1 MRAIHWK
8 TMGVHMRSMQR
19 VAGFM
24 VGAIVSGAFLLGSA
38 SLSVADEKGKGHAAH
53 KHFKGEVIEK
63 GGELAIKTQEG
74 TTYQLSENEAR
85 RQGRQFKAG
94 DKVEVSVNEN
104 NAIVD
109 VHLEGEKSEHKFVT
123 GKLVH
128 VGKMKKEIKLQTAEG
143 DQTFPLLLQETKTK
157 DLAEGTEVT
166 VELNEAGT
174 VIDLHKG
181 KHVGQKK
188 Q

>member
-1 MRAIHWK
+1 
-8 TMGVHMRSMQR
+8 MRSMQK
-19 VAGFM
+19 VAGFL
-24 VGAIVSGAFLLGSA
+24 VDGRSQRGRLAGNSQLSCSGSKRERTRSA
-38 SLSVADEKGKGHAAH
+38 QTLQGRSHRKGRRASHQTK
-53 KHFKGEVIEK
+53 
-63 GGELAIKTQEG
+63 EG

-109 VHLEGEKSEHKFVT
+109 VHLEGEKGEHKFVT

-143 DQTFPLLLQETKTK
+143 DQSFPLLLQETKTG
-157 DLAEGTEVT
+157 DLPEGTEVT

-188 Q
+188 

>member
-1 MRAIHWK
+1 MQ
-8 TMGVHMRSMQR
+8 SMQR
-19 VAGFM
+19 VAGFL
-24 VGAIVSGAFLLGSA
+24 VGAVVSGAVLLGTV
-38 SLSVADEKGKGHAAH
+38 SLAVADEKGKGHSAH

-63 GGELAIKTQEG
+63 GGTLAIKTQEG

-85 RQGRQFKAG
+85 RQGREFKAG

-109 VHLEGEKSEHKFVT
+109 VHLEGEKGAHKFVT
-123 GKLVH
+123 GKLIH

-143 DQTFPLLLQETKTK
+143 DQSFPLLLQETKTGG
-157 DLAEGTEVT
+157 LAEGTEVT

>member
-1 MRAIHWK
+1 MRR
-8 TMGVHMRSMQR
+8 MLR
-19 VAGFM
+19 VAGFLIAA
-24 VGAIVSGAFLLGSA
+24 VISGAVLLGTAGSA
-38 SLSVADEKGKGHAAH
+38 VADEMGKGNQAH

-63 GGELAIKTQEG
+63 GGELAVKTKEG

-109 VHLEGEKSEHKFVT
+109 VHLEGEKSLHKFVT

-128 VGKMKKEIKLQTAEG
+128 VGKMNKEIKLKTAEG

-157 DLAEGTEVT
+157 DLPEGTEVT

-181 KHVGQKK
+181 KHTGQK
-188 Q
+188 

>member
-1 MRAIHWK
+1 MLK
-8 TMGVHMRSMQR
+8 

-24 VGAIVSGAFLLGSA
+24 IAALVSGALLLGTT
-38 SLSVADEKGKGHAAH
+38 SLAAADEKGKGDQAH

-63 GGELAIKTQEG
+63 GGGLAVKTQEG

-109 VHLEGEKSEHKFVT
+109 VHLEGEKSQHKFVT

-128 VGKMKKEIKLQTAEG
+128 VGKMNKEIKLKTAEG
-143 DQTFPLLLQETKTK
+143 DQTFPLLLQETKTGG
-157 DLAEGTEVT
+157 LAEGTEVT
-166 VELNEAGT
+166 VEVNEAGT

-181 KHVGQKK
+181 KHTGQK
-188 Q
+188 

>member
-1 MRAIHWK
+1 
-8 TMGVHMRSMQR
+8 MRSMQN
-19 VAGFM
+19 VAGF
-24 VGAIVSGAFLLGSA
+24 VGVALISGVLLLTTA
-38 SLSVADEKGKGHAAH
+38 SFAAADAKGKGHDPH

-63 GGELAIKTQEG
+63 DGGLAVKTKEG
-74 TTYQLSENEAR
+74 TTYQLSENEAH

-109 VHLEGEKSEHKFVT
+109 VHLEGEKAQHKFVT

-128 VGKMKKEIKLQTAEG
+128 VGKMNKEIKLKTAEG
-143 DQTFPLLLQETKTK
+143 DQSFPLLLQETKTK
-157 DLAEGTEVT
+157 DLPEGTEVT

-181 KHVGQKK
+181 KHVGQEKH
-188 Q
+188 

>member
-1 MRAIHWK
+1 
-8 TMGVHMRSMQR
+8 MRSIVR
-19 VAGFM
+19 VAGFL
-24 VGAIVSGAFLLGSA
+24 VAIVVSGVVLLGTA
-38 SLSVADEKGKGHAAH
+38 NFAVADEKGKGDAAH
-53 KHFKGEVIEK
+53 KHFKGEIIEM
-63 GGELAIKTQEG
+63 GGGLAIKTKEG

-85 RQGRQFKAG
+85 RQGRAFKAG

-109 VHLEGEKSEHKFVT
+109 VHLEGQKGEHKFVT
-123 GKLVH
+123 GKLIH
-128 VGKMKKEIKLQTAEG
+128 VGKMNKEIKLQTAEG
-143 DQTFPLLLQETKTK
+143 EQTFPLLLQETKTK
-157 DLAEGTEVT
+157 ALAEGTEVT

>member
-1 MRAIHWK
+1 MKKGRDRTRTNTSRAKSSKRAARSPLKHKKGPPTSSVKMR
-8 TMGVHMRSMQR
+8 R
-19 VAGFM
+19 
-24 VGAIVSGAFLLGSA
+24 GA
-38 SLSVADEKGKGHAAH
+38 
-53 KHFKGEVIEK
+53 
-63 GGELAIKTQEG
+63 
-74 TTYQLSENEAR
+74 
-85 RQGRQFKAG
+85 
-94 DKVEVSVNEN
+94 KVEVSVNEN

-109 VHLEGEKSEHKFVT
+109 VHLEGEKAEHKFVT

-143 DQTFPLLLQETKTK
+143 DQTFPLLLQETKTGG
-157 DLAEGTEVT
+157 LAEGTEVT

-188 Q
+188 

>member
-1 MRAIHWK
+1 
-8 TMGVHMRSMQR
+8 MRSMQK
-19 VAGFM
+19 VAGFL
-24 VGAIVSGAFLLGSA
+24 VAAVVSGVVLLGTS
-38 SLSVADEKGKGHAAH
+38 SLAVADQKGKGQEAH

-63 GGELAIKTQEG
+63 GGALAIQTKEG

-109 VHLEGEKSEHKFVT
+109 VHLEGEKAEHKFVT

-143 DQTFPLLLQETKTK
+143 DQTFPLLLQETKTGG
-157 DLAEGTEVT
+157 LAEGTEVT

-181 KHVGQKK
+181 KHVSQKK

>member
-1 MRAIHWK
+1 
-8 TMGVHMRSMQR
+8 MQR
-19 VAGFM
+19 VGGFL
-24 VGAIVSGAFLLGSA
+24 VGAVVSGALLLGAA
-38 SLSVADEKGKGHAAH
+38 SLAVADQKGKGHGAH

-63 GGELAIKTQEG
+63 AGSLAIKTQEG

-85 RQGRQFKAG
+85 RQGREFKVG
-94 DKVEVSVNEN
+94 DKVEN

-109 VHLEGEKSEHKFVT
+109 VHREGEKAEHKFVT
-123 GKLVH
+123 GKLVY
-128 VGKMKKEIKLQTAEG
+128 VGKMKKEIKLQTPEG
-143 DQTFPLLLQETKTK
+143 DRSFPLLLQETKTG
-157 DLAEGTEVT
+157 DLPEGTEVT

>member
-1 MRAIHWK
+1 
-8 TMGVHMRSMQR
+8 MRSMQR
-19 VAGFM
+19 VAGFL
-24 VGAIVSGAFLLGSA
+24 VGAVLSGAVLLGTA
-38 SLSVADEKGKGHAAH
+38 SLAVADEIGKGHEAH

-63 GGELAIKTQEG
+63 GGALAIKTQEG

-109 VHLEGEKSEHKFVT
+109 VHMEGEKPEHRFVT

-143 DQTFPLLLQETKTK
+143 DQSFPLLLQETKTGG
-157 DLAEGTEVT
+157 LAEGTEVT

>member
-1 MRAIHWK
+1 
-8 TMGVHMRSMQR
+8 MRSMQS
-19 VAGFM
+19 VAGFLVAAV
-24 VGAIVSGAFLLGSA
+24 VGGAVLLGTA
-38 SLSVADEKGKGHAAH
+38 SLAVADEKGKGGEAH

-63 GGELAIKTQEG
+63 GGGLAIKTQEG
-74 TTYQLSENEAR
+74 TTYQLSDNEAR
-85 RQGRQFKAG
+85 RQGREFKAG

-109 VHLEGEKSEHKFVT
+109 VHLEGEKAEHKFVT

-143 DQTFPLLLQETKTK
+143 DQSFPLLLQETKTGG
-157 DLAEGTEVT
+157 LAEGTEVT
-166 VELNEAGT
+166 VELNEVGT

>member
-1 MRAIHWK
+1 
-8 TMGVHMRSMQR
+8 MRSMQK
-19 VAGFM
+19 VAGF
-24 VGAIVSGAFLLGSA
+24 VVATVVSGAVLLGTV
-38 SLSVADEKGKGHAAH
+38 SLAVAGEKGKGQEAH

-63 GGELAIKTQEG
+63 GGALAIKTQEG

-85 RQGRQFKAG
+85 RQGRAFKVG

-109 VHLEGEKSEHKFVT
+109 VHLEGEKGEHKFVT

-128 VGKMKKEIKLQTAEG
+128 VGKMNKEIKLQTAEG
-143 DQTFPLLLQETKTK
+143 DQSFPLLLQETKTGG
-157 DLAEGTEVT
+157 LAEGTEVT

>member
-1 MRAIHWK
+1 
-8 TMGVHMRSMQR
+8 MRSMQS
-19 VAGFM
+19 VAGFLVAAV
-24 VGAIVSGAFLLGSA
+24 VGGAVLLGTA
-38 SLSVADEKGKGHAAH
+38 SVAVADAKGKGGEAH

-63 GGELAIKTQEG
+63 GGGLAIKTQEG
-74 TTYQLSENEAR
+74 TTYQLSDNEAR
-85 RQGRQFKAG
+85 RQGREFKVG

-109 VHLEGEKSEHKFVT
+109 VHLEGEKVEHKFVT

-143 DQTFPLLLQETKTK
+143 DQSFPLLLQETKTGG
-157 DLAEGTEVT
+157 LAEGTEVT
-166 VELNEAGT
+166 VELNEVGT

>member
-1 MRAIHWK
+1 
-8 TMGVHMRSMQR
+8 MQR
-19 VAGFM
+19 VAGFL
-24 VGAIVSGAFLLGSA
+24 VGAVVSGAVVLGTA
-38 SLSVADEKGKGHAAH
+38 SFAVADEKGKGHEAH

-63 GGELAIKTQEG
+63 GGGLAVKTKEG
-74 TTYQLSENEAR
+74 ITYQLSENEAR

-109 VHLEGEKSEHKFVT
+109 VHMEGEKGEHTFVT

-128 VGKMKKEIKLQTAEG
+128 VGKMNKEIKLQTAEG
-143 DQTFPLLLQETKTK
+143 DKSFPLLLQETKTAGI
-157 DLAEGTEVT
+157 AEGTEVT
-166 VELNEAGT
+166 VEVNEAGT

>member
-1 MRAIHWK
+1 
-8 TMGVHMRSMQR
+8 MRSMQKN
-19 VAGFM
+19 AGFH
-24 VGAIVSGAFLLGSA
+24 VAAIVSGAVLLATA
-38 SLSVADEKGKGHAAH
+38 SLAVAAEKGKGQEAH

-63 GGELAIKTQEG
+63 GGGLAVKTQEG

-94 DKVEVSVNEN
+94 DKVEVTVNEN

-109 VHLEGEKSEHKFVT
+109 VHMEGEKGEHKFVA

-128 VGKMKKEIKLQTAEG
+128 VGKMNKEIKLKTAEG

-157 DLAEGTEVT
+157 DLPEGTEVT

-181 KHVGQKK
+181 KHGQK
-188 Q
+188 

>member
-1 MRAIHWK
+1 MQ
-8 TMGVHMRSMQR
+8 SMQR
-19 VAGFM
+19 VAGFL
-24 VGAIVSGAFLLGSA
+24 VGAVVSGAVLLGTV
-38 SLSVADEKGKGHAAH
+38 SLAVADEKGKGHAAH

-63 GGELAIKTQEG
+63 GGGLAIKTQEG

-85 RQGRQFKAG
+85 RQGREFKAG

-109 VHLEGEKSEHKFVT
+109 VHLEGEKGAHKFVT
-123 GKLVH
+123 GKLIH

-143 DQTFPLLLQETKTK
+143 DQSFPLLLQETKTG
-157 DLAEGTEVT
+157 DFPEGTEVT

>member
-1 MRAIHWK
+1 MRR
-8 TMGVHMRSMQR
+8 MLR
-19 VAGFM
+19 VAGFL
-24 VGAIVSGAFLLGSA
+24 VAAVVSGAVLLGTASSA
-38 SLSVADEKGKGHAAH
+38 VADEIGKGNVAH

-63 GGELAIKTQEG
+63 GGELAVKTKEG

-85 RQGRQFKAG
+85 RQGRQFKVG

-109 VHLEGEKSEHKFVT
+109 VHLEGEKSQHKFVT

-128 VGKMKKEIKLQTAEG
+128 VGKMNKEIKLKTAEG

-157 DLAEGTEVT
+157 DLPEGTEVT

-181 KHVGQKK
+181 KHTGQK
-188 Q
+188 

>member
-1 MRAIHWK
+1 
-8 TMGVHMRSMQR
+8 MQR
-19 VAGFM
+19 VAGFLVAVV
-24 VGAIVSGAFLLGSA
+24 VGGAVLLGTTSSA
-38 SLSVADEKGKGHAAH
+38 VADGKGKGQDAH

-63 GGELAIKTQEG
+63 DGGLAVKTKEG
-74 TTYQLSENEAR
+74 TTYQLSENEAH
-85 RQGRQFKAG
+85 RQGRAFKAG

-109 VHLEGEKSEHKFVT
+109 VHHEGEKSQHKFVT
-123 GKLVH
+123 GQLVH
-128 VGKMKKEIKLQTAEG
+128 LGKMNKEIKLKTAEG

-157 DLAEGTEVT
+157 DLPEGTEVT

-181 KHVGQKK
+181 KHVGQEKH
-188 Q
+188 

>member
-1 MRAIHWK
+1 MP
-8 TMGVHMRSMQR
+8 SMQK
-19 VAGFM
+19 VAGFL
-24 VGAIVSGAFLLGSA
+24 VAVVVSGAVLLGTA
-38 SLSVADEKGKGHAAH
+38 SLVGADQKGKGHEAH

-63 GGELAIKTQEG
+63 GGELVIKTKEG

-109 VHLEGEKSEHKFVT
+109 VHLEGEKGEHKFVT
-123 GKLVH
+123 GKLVY
-128 VGKMKKEIKLQTAEG
+128 VGQMKKEIKLQTAEG
-143 DQTFPLLLQETKTK
+143 DQTFPLLLQETKTGG
-157 DLAEGTEVT
+157 LAEGTEVT

>member
-1 MRAIHWK
+1 MQ
-8 TMGVHMRSMQR
+8 SMHR
-19 VAGFM
+19 VAGFI
-24 VGAIVSGAFLLGSA
+24 VAVVVSGAVVLGA
-38 SLSVADEKGKGHAAH
+38 FSLAMADDKGKGNAAH
-53 KHFKGEVIEK
+53 KHFKGEVIE
-63 GGELAIKTQEG
+63 GGGGLAIKTREG

-85 RQGRQFKAG
+85 RQGRQFKVG

-109 VHLEGEKSEHKFVT
+109 VHLEGEKGTHKFVT

-128 VGKMKKEIKLQTAEG
+128 VGKMNKEIKLQTAEG

-157 DLAEGTEVT
+157 GLAEGTEVT

-181 KHVGQKK
+181 KHK
-188 Q
+188 

>member
-1 MRAIHWK
+1 
-8 TMGVHMRSMQR
+8 MRSMAK
-19 VAGFM
+19 VARFL
-24 VGAIVSGAFLLGSA
+24 VASVVSGVILLAIA
-38 SLSVADEKGKGHAAH
+38 SLAVADVKGKGDAGH
-53 KHFKGEVIEK
+53 KHFKGEVVEK

-109 VHLEGEKSEHKFVT
+109 VHLEGEKSQHKFVT

-128 VGKMKKEIKLQTAEG
+128 MGKMTKEIKLHTAEG

-157 DLAEGTEVT
+157 DLPEGTEVT

-181 KHVGQKK
+181 KHAGPKK
-188 Q
+188 